1 MPDSTRKQ
9 GGKQAGGQTAPTKDP
24 PGSPEPWYQPE
35 SGVPAAEP
43 PAPRQRPLRED
54 D

>member
-9 GGKQAGGQTAPTKDP
+9 DGKQAGGQTAPSKEP
-24 PGSPEPWYQPE
+24 PGSPEPWFQPE
-35 SGVPAAEP
+35 SGSPAADP
-43 PAPRQRPLRED
+43 PAPQGRPISED